1 MAAPDLAIPSR
12 DGTPIALFRS
22 GDPDMAPVILVHG
35 STADHTTFRVVGPLL
50 ADRFA
55 VYAMDRR
62 GRGARG
68 CSARL
73 VDDNGVA
80 LDQRHPMP
88 IATQRER
95 HGEAGG
101 PRTQDDDRERAHPA
115 SIAEDR
121 PSGTAHRGGTRLP

>member
-50 ADRFA
+50 TDRFA

-62 GRGARG
+62 GRGASGVTRVLPRLPASATIRPASRRG
-68 CSARL
+68 CARRS
-73 VDDNGVA
+73 
-80 LDQRHPMP
+80 QRQYRRGQ
-88 IATQRER
+88 AVR
-95 HGEAGG
+95 HC
-101 PRTQDDDRERAHPA
+101 
-115 SIAEDR
+115 
-121 PSGTAHRGGTRLP
+121 PSGGYSATLVA